1 MLFSTAN
8 SMMLFK
14 LSSMPIRQR
23 SSQQRANC
31 NGADPDMELTLKEF
45 LRGGKEQLTAAG
57 FPEVDAEHLLAHVL
71 GISRMELHNPVTVE
85 NAINAIGDIAV
96 IEETFWKLL
105 DRRCAH
111 EPLQYLTGVAYFRYL
126 ELQVGPGVLVP
137 RPESELLVD
146 AVLRNIE
153 GREGAVSVVDL
164 GAGSGALTLAIATE
178 APQTHLIAVEK
189 DPAAVNWL
197 RKNVSRIDETVR
209 ILESDVEDALDGVK
223 CDVVIANPPYIPDGQ
238 ELPQDVAEHEPAV
251 ALFGGEDGM
260 AIPRRFINAAARL
273 LKSGGFLAIEH
284 HESQPIDI
292 AAAMLADFE
301 NIQCH
306 NDLVGRPRFTTGTRR

>member
-1 MLFSTAN
+1 
-8 SMMLFK
+8 
-14 LSSMPIRQR
+14 
-23 SSQQRANC
+23 
-31 NGADPDMELTLKEF
+31 MELTFKEF
-45 LRGGKEQLTAAG
+45 LRGGKEQLAAAG

-71 GISRMELHNPVTVE
+71 GISRMDLHNPVTVE
-85 NAINAIGDIAV
+85 NAITAIGDTTV

-137 RPESELLVD
+137 RPESELLVE
-146 AVLRNIE
+146 AVLKNIE

-189 DPAAVNWL
+189 DPAAVEWL

-209 ILESDVEDALDGVK
+209 ILESDVEDALDGVQ

-238 ELPQDVAEHEPAV
+238 ALPRDVADHKPAV
-251 ALFGGEDGM
+251 ALFGGIDGM

-284 HESQPIDI
+284 HESQPADI
-292 AAAMLADFE
+292 AAAMIHAFDD
-301 NIQCH
+301 IQCH
-306 NDLVGRPRFTTGTRR
+306 NDLVGRPRFTTGIRR